1 MGISGVSK
9 LRSFWAMLCF
19 SSLETNLEGK
29 QHHRAAQVPVV
40 VPQRLQSCLSQKFIH
55 CLELV
60 ESLDKPFWRY

>member
-1 MGISGVSK
+1 
-9 LRSFWAMLCF
+9 MLCF

-40 VPQRLQSCLSQKFIH
+40 VPQRLQSCLIH

-60 ESLDKPFWRY
+60 ESLDKPFWGY